1 METEEAVNA
10 DDFPRYRYG
19 ATLVEVVDGDTVRLS
34 LSVGLGVY
42 VTPPAGFRI
51 VGYNAPERYAPGG
64 DAATE
69 RLAGLL
75 IGRPLYVET
84 IKPPKAEHE
93 QQSFARWLCRLWIAA
108 PDTRELVNV
117 SDVMTADGF
126 DRPRSSAMEER

>member
-1 METEEAVNA
+1 MTV
-10 DDFPRYRYG
+10 DDF
-19 ATLVEVVDGDTVRLS
+19 LVRRFSYVASLVRVIDGDTIRAS
-34 LSVGLGVY
+34 IQVGFGV
-42 VTPPAGFRI
+42 TFDPPSGFRI
-51 VGYNAPERYAPGG
+51 VGYDAPERYAPGG

-84 IKPPKAEHE
+84 IKPPRAENE